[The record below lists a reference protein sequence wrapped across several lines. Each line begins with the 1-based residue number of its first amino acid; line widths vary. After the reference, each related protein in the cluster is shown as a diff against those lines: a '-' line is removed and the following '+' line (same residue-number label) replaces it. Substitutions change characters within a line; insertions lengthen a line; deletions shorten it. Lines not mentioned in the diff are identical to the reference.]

1 MIKRLIIFF
10 ICYLTLQAN
19 AFEDL
24 ILSSN
29 EKMTDIKIENNQI
42 INIHYLTTILNEKDT
57 IFINPINIGETS
69 FSLIKANEKYTFNVK
84 VDEDETFINNIEGF
98 EIVSLDTPPQ
108 ILDFEID
115 PPPVLKKE
123 KETINIDGA
132 TIEVDNE
139 EGE

>member
-1 MIKRLIIFF
+1 MKKIIMILLIFF
-10 ICYLTLQAN
+10 SALQAN

-69 FSLIKANEKYTFNVK
+69 FSLIKANEKYTFNIK

-115 PPPVLKKE
+115 PPPVLNKA

-132 TIEVDNE
+132 TIEVYNE

>member
-1 MIKRLIIFF
+1 MR
-10 ICYLTLQAN
+10 Y
-19 AFEDL
+19 
-24 ILSSN
+24 
-29 EKMTDIKIENNQI
+29 
-42 INIHYLTTILNEKDT
+42 
-57 IFINPINIGETS
+57 
-69 FSLIKANEKYTFNVK
+69 SLIKANEKYTFNIK

>member
-1 MIKRLIIFF
+1 MKKIIMILLIFF
-10 ICYLTLQAN
+10 SALQAN

-69 FSLIKANEKYTFNVK
+69 FSLIKANEKYTFNIK

-132 TIEVDNE
+132 TIEIDNE